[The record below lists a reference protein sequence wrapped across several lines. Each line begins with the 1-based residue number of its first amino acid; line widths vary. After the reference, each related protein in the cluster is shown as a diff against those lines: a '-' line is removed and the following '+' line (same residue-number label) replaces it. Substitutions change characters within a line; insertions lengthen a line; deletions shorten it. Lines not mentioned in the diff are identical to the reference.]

1 MCDLICDVISSLIEA
16 VIPMESMHMYD
27 KNYNWTPENVEIKEF
42 YTNLHLTDGLG
53 MESTAGQAK

>member
-27 KNYNWTPENVEIKEF
+27 KIITEHQKMWK
-42 YTNLHLTDGLG
+42 
-53 MESTAGQAK
+53 